1 MLHSMVLLY
10 YVTIVAGCQRI
21 MEGCEQEASL
31 QMIAYVRSTENLQ
44 CSIDYD
50 FTPRALPDVLFC
62 FMGTLEVLK
71 ATAQSGDVWVHP
83 QPTARKYGSRGARD
97 QSNRR
102 GPKLDNGHEPKLWQ
116 NLDRLTFRYVKR
128 DPLSRWWKIDRKTVW
143 KVGITT

>member
-71 ATAQSGDVWVHP
+71 ATAQSGDVWGIHDLDLNPEVGVLETRAIEGDRSWITDMN
-83 QPTARKYGSRGARD
+83 QNCGKIWGPTVQVVENRPEDGMESGNHDLTYQAR
-97 QSNRR
+97 
-102 GPKLDNGHEPKLWQ
+102 
-116 NLDRLTFRYVKR
+116 
-128 DPLSRWWKIDRKTVW
+128 RKMV
-143 KVGITT
+143 